1 MLKKWGVTLLIVA
14 LVAGCS
20 SKTDTV
26 KEETKNE
33 EPKVEEK
40 VEETKVEQVKEE
52 PKVSSV
58 EDEKEKRKKYVDN
71 IIIIMDKTAMAN
83 DIIQKLLNQAE
94 SNPALFGDS
103 KWKEAIING
112 YKAIGNDYDTLKT
125 YPQQHIPDAYKQHHE
140 TLIKSYE
147 VMMDSGTKI
156 LQAVN
161 ETNSDKMKEGLELR
175 HKSKGL
181 FDKYGNDLASVPDPK

>member
-1 MLKKWGVTLLIVA
+1 MIVA

-33 EPKVEEK
+33 ESKVEEK

-71 IIIIMDKTAMAN
+71 IIIIMEKTAMAN
-83 DIIQKLLNQAE
+83 DIIQKLLNEAE
-94 SNPALFGDS
+94 SNPTLFGDS
-103 KWKEAIING
+103 KWKDAIRNG
-112 YKAIGNDYDTLKT
+112 YKAIGNDYDTIKT
-125 YPQQHIPDAYKQHHE
+125 YPQKHIPDAYKQHHP

-175 HKSKGL
+175 YKSKGL
-181 FDKYGNDLASVPDPK
+181 FDKYGNDLASVPDLK